1 MEHWSELIV
10 LLFGVSLVGFI
21 TWNSF
26 TFASRSKKKAEQGDA
41 AMQYRLAELYGVG
54 LMDSDRR
61 IYPFGQNWV
70 TAYEWLIIAEINGIE
85 NPSPYK
91 QKITKNLTSKQ
102 IEEAEKS
109 AKKMIEENPKL
120 IGE

>member
-1 MEHWSELIV
+1 MEYWREIIV
-10 LLFGVSLVGFI
+10 LIFGVSLVGLI

-26 TFASRSKKKAEQGDA
+26 TFASRSKKKAELGDA

-54 LMDSDRR
+54 LMDGDRR

-102 IEEAEKS
+102 IKEAEKS

>member
-1 MEHWSELIV
+1 MEYWRELIV
-10 LLFGVSLVGFI
+10 LLFGVPLVGFI

-26 TFASRSKKKAEQGDA
+26 TFASRSRKKAEQGDA

-61 IYPFGQNWV
+61 DYPFGQNWV
-70 TAYEWLIIAEINGIE
+70 TAYKWLIIAEINGIE

-91 QKITKNLTSKQ
+91 HKITKNLTSNQ

-109 AKKMIEENPKL
+109 AKK
-120 IGE
+120 